1 MLRERSQDG
10 TTGQTGV
17 RDKPKILL
25 RLLPRPGVRLAPMTR
40 DFHPGP
46 ELLVAPYR
54 GRRYE
59 CSLSVAPPASL
70 AVDAASAACGF
81 SLLPPFQVRRP
92 GSHSASAA
100 MPETRLEQPPANGGL
115 PHPPADGF
123 LRSQTPPRPPH
134 FHREPEES
142 KVRPASRPPPQ
153 ILAGLDGGVQIRRIW
168 EGETGREG
176 GKLPRPGP
184 SVAKAPS
191 G

>member
-25 RLLPRPGVRLAPMTR
+25 RLFPRPGARLAPMTR

-46 ELLVAPYR
+46 ELLAAPHR

-59 CSLSVAPPASL
+59 CSLSDPHPALSCSRRSTRGLQGFPRPALSGKEARFPLRLDRRVWEGLVPPGR
-70 AVDAASAACGF
+70 DC
-81 SLLPPFQVRRP
+81 LPD
-92 GSHSASAA
+92 
-100 MPETRLEQPPANGGL
+100 
-115 PHPPADGF
+115 PPADGF

-134 FHREPEES
+134 FHREPEGKARPMS
-142 KVRPASRPPPQ
+142 KPPPN
-153 ILAGLDGGVQIRRIW
+153 ILAGLTEESRY
-168 EGETGREG
+168 EGSGWAEASP
-176 GKLPRPGP
+176 LPGP